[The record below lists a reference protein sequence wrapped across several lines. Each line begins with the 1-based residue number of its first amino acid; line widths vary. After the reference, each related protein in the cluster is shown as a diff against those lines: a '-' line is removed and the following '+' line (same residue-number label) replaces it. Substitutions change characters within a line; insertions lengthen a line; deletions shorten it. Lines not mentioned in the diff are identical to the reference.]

1 MQIILIQFLLQ
12 FYLHSKNKTIN
23 IVPTKTNDMTLKQE
37 IQQIK
42 QQLVY
47 NRKRNFKRAWYLFK
61 KGEFKTLGE
70 AISFV
75 CAEVRKYRAE
85 KRILLAQLEESLI
98 IRTRERWSVQ
108 PTPSFIQT
116 QAYLNGSIIK

>member
-1 MQIILIQFLLQ
+1 
-12 FYLHSKNKTIN
+12 
-23 IVPTKTNDMTLKQE
+23 MTLQE
-37 IQQIK
+37 QIEQTK

-47 NRKRNFKRAWYLFK
+47 NRKRVMRRAWHLFK
-61 KGEFKTLGE
+61 KGEFETLGE
-70 AISFV
+70 AITYV